1 MVSDAKGNSPG
12 QSRKGLTMTVTTSYG
27 SWNNHAGGA
36 NTNLEGDIADYING
50 GDADWRHR
58 VEESGAFEEMA
69 DAYRDAINN
78 ALPEGV
84 TLAGDEFYGPYYE
97 ADHTWDGDLD
107 IADIIE
113 SVDLGA
119 IVETHDPDNEEE
131 KYDAEH
137 GYMAAIGTAHDVV
150 AGDYSDVTVT
160 EAAADLNVDEDG
172 NETLTPVFGT
182 TVVYGPVDTVVR
194 TDDEDQLFKVE
205 VAAEALLEQAGWEV
219 TGPWQITDN
228 ALYATVERA

>member
-1 MVSDAKGNSPG
+1 
-12 QSRKGLTMTVTTSYG
+12 MTVTTSYG

-36 NTNLEGDIADYING
+36 NTNLEGDIAD
-50 GDADWRHR
+50 
-58 VEESGAFEEMA
+58 
-69 DAYRDAINN
+69 
-78 ALPEGV
+78 
-84 TLAGDEFYGPYYE
+84 
-97 ADHTWDGDLD
+97 
-107 IADIIE
+107 IIE

-119 IVETHDPDNEEE
+119 IVETHDPDNE
-131 KYDAEH
+131 DAEH

-172 NETLTPVFGT
+172 NETVTPVFGT
-182 TVVYGPVDTVVR
+182 TVVYGPVETDVR
-194 TDDEDQLFKVE
+194 TDDEEQLFKVE
-205 VAAEALLEQAGWEV
+205 AAAEALLEQAGWEV